1 MDDRFILKELV
12 KKGIIRE
19 EDIQDIL
26 EDKLENEDI
35 FVTLV
40 RKNILSEKQVIHLF
54 KEIVG
59 RQPEPGRLTRKE
71 EEEEGEDVD
80 FIVEEGVIK
89 YFKKNSYFL
98 IPIRSINFIE
108 VKDNGT
114 LILHF
119 PGIDR
124 LIIRF
129 KNKQDMTYMLDK
141 IKQYL
146 SSEDAPRYSRH
157 YR

>member
-1 MDDRFILKELV
+1 MDEKFILKELV

-19 EDIQDIL
+19 EDIPDIL
-26 EDKLENEDI
+26 DEKLENEDI

-40 RKNILSEKQVIHLF
+40 RKNILTEKQVIHLF

-59 RQPEPGRLTRKE
+59 KQADFNAVIRE

-89 YFKKNSYFL
+89 YFREKSYYL

-124 LIIRF
+124 IIIRF
-129 KNKQDMTYMLDK
+129 RNKQDMAYMLDK
-141 IKQYL
+141 IKHYL
-146 SSEDAPRYSRH
+146 RSEEPSRYGRD
-157 YR
+157 Y